1 MNDMS
6 ANSENRKKK
15 LRLPL
20 FTLAQIERHKYL
32 FFFCMDLVMGLMTWL
47 LTNLVFDP
55 KPLISSRSFIQL
67 FITLWLFYPAV
78 FFMYEQMRA
87 KSQIK

>member
-1 MNDMS
+1 
-6 ANSENRKKK
+6 
-15 LRLPL
+15 
-20 FTLAQIERHKYL
+20 
-32 FFFCMDLVMGLMTWL
+32 MDLGMGLTAWL

-55 KPLISSRSFIQL
+55 RPLMSSRSLLQL

-78 FFMYEQMRA
+78 FFMYEQMKA

>member
-1 MNDMS
+1 MITH
-6 ANSENRKKK
+6 SENRKKK
-15 LRLPL
+15 LRSSL

-32 FFFCMDLVMGLMTWL
+32 WFFCMDLGMGLTAWL

-55 KPLISSRSFIQL
+55 RPLMSSRSLLQL

-78 FFMYEQMRA
+78 FFMYEQMKA